1 MTVKVG
7 MTNGVG
13 VDRMKITVEVNVGE
27 GVSVLRGVGVKV
39 GVCVEVGIA
48 AAVCVEAALTVC
60 AMKVLIA
67 PGSGGGTGVASEGVH
82 ANITPTTINHRISLA
97 LYVNIFPLASEIET
111 EDALKSIRFNLLF
124 LYYFSTMIAA

>member
-13 VDRMKITVEVNVGE
+13 VERMKITVEVNVGL
-27 GVSVLRGVGVKV
+27 GVSVLRGVGVSV

-48 AAVCVEAALTVC
+48 AAVCVDAAATVC

-82 ANITPTTINHRISLA
+82 AKITPMTINHKSSLA
-97 LYVNIFPLASEIET
+97 LYVNIFPLASEA
-111 EDALKSIRFNLLF
+111 ALKSVKVSISVLI
-124 LYYFSTMIAA
+124 YHFSTMIAA